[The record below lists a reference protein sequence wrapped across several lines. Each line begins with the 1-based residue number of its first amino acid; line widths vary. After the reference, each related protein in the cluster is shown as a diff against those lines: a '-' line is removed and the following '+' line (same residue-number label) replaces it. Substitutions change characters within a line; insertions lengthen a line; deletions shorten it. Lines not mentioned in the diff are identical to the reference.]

1 MQDMGHKSTLISYK
15 TICKYT
21 TINSSLSSFLTI
33 NYIQAKQQD
42 ITTNT

>member
-21 TINSSLSSFLTI
+21 TLNSGLSSFLTI
-33 NYIQAKQQD
+33 NYIQ
-42 ITTNT
+42 TE